1 LNDALDS
8 KKEELPVKYLHISI
22 VTLCCFLMGLGAL
35 SFNARAAE
43 SLDTP
48 AKQAIIFDY
57 GTGTTLFS
65 KNADEKMPTS
75 SMSKVMT
82 IYIVFDALQRGDLS
96 LDSELLVSEK
106 AWRKGGSKMF
116 VPVGKKIK
124 VEDLIRGVVIQSG
137 NDATIVLA
145 EGIAGTEEAFVQA
158 MNKKAQE
165 LGMTGTHFANASGWP
180 DPEHYSIARDLA
192 LVTIAMIKNFPE
204 YYHYYSEKE
213 FTYSDIRQTNR
224 NPLLGMDIGADGV
237 KTGHTEDGGYG
248 LIGSGVGSDERRV
261 VIVLNG
267 MKSKKERKEEGARL
281 MRWSLSTFKN
291 VSLFENQPILG
302 EAKVYLGQRGQVN
315 LVAKEPVSYV
325 VSKVFSD
332 NVKVELFYK
341 EPLKAPVE
349 KGQEIGKV
357 YVYVPK
363 SDKIEVPLIAVERI
377 DEAGLVVRTIAK
389 ARLLTTGMGKF
400 K

>member
-1 LNDALDS
+1 M
-8 KKEELPVKYLHISI
+8 KYLHISI
-22 VTLCCFLMGLGAL
+22 VTLCCFLAGLSAL
-35 SFNARAAE
+35 AHSVQAADNI
-43 SLDTP
+43 DTA
-48 AKQAIIFDY
+48 AKQAIIIDY
-57 GTGTTLFS
+57 DTGTVLFS
-65 KNADEKMPTS
+65 KSADEKMPTS

-82 IYIVFDALQRGDLS
+82 IYVVFDALQRGDLS

-124 VEDLIRGVVIQSG
+124 VEDLLRGVVIQSG

-145 EGIAGTEEAFVQA
+145 EGIAGTEDAFVQA

-165 LGMTGTHFANASGWP
+165 LGMTNTHFANASGWP
-180 DPEHYSIARDLA
+180 DPEHYSTAHDLA

-213 FTYSDIRQTNR
+213 FTYSGIRQSNR

-237 KTGHTEDGGYG
+237 KTGHTDDGGYG
-248 LIGSGVGSDERRV
+248 LIGSGVGSNDRRV
-261 VIVLNG
+261 VMVLNG
-267 MKSKKERKEEGARL
+267 MKSKKERKKEGSRL

-291 VSLFENQPILG
+291 VSLFENQPVLG
-302 EAKVYLGQRGQVN
+302 QAEVYLGQRNKVN
-315 LVAKEPVSYV
+315 LVAEAPISYV

-332 NVKVELFYK
+332 DVKVEIFYK

-349 KGQEIGKV
+349 KGTEVGIV
-357 YVYVPK
+357 RVYVPK
-363 SDKIEVPLIAVERI
+363 SEQIEIPLVTAERI
-377 DEAGLVVRTIAK
+377 DEAGLFVRTVAK
-389 ARLLTTGMGKF
+389 ARLLTTGMGKI

>member
-1 LNDALDS
+1 M
-8 KKEELPVKYLHISI
+8 KYIYISI
-22 VTLCCFLMGLGAL
+22 VTLCCFLTGLSAL
-35 SFNARAAE
+35 SYEARATDNF
-43 SLDTP
+43 DTA
-48 AKQAIIFDY
+48 AKQAIIIDY
-57 GTGTTLFS
+57 DTGTILFS

-75 SMSKVMT
+75 SMSKTMT

-96 LDSELLVSEK
+96 LDTELLVSEK

-165 LGMTGTHFANASGWP
+165 LGMNNTHFTNASGWP
-180 DPEHYSIARDLA
+180 DPDHYSTAYDLA

-204 YYHYYSEKE
+204 YYYYYSERD
-213 FTYSDIRQTNR
+213 FTYGGILQMNR
-224 NPLLGMDIGADGV
+224 NPLLGMDVGADGV

-248 LIGSGVGSDERRV
+248 LIGSGIGSDGRRV
-261 VIVLNG
+261 VMVLNG
-267 MKSKKERKEEGARL
+267 MKSTKERKEEGVRL

-291 VSLFENQPILG
+291 ISLFENQPVLG
-302 EAKVYLGQRGQVN
+302 QAEVYLGQRDRVN
-315 LVAKEPVSYV
+315 FIAKAPVSYV

-332 NVKVELFYK
+332 DVKVEVFYK

-349 KGQEIGKV
+349 KGEEIGV
-357 YVYVPK
+357 VRIYIPK
-363 SDKIEVPLIAVERI
+363 GEQIEVPLIAAERI
-377 DEAGLVVRTIAK
+377 DAAGLFVRTIAK
-389 ARLLTTGMGKF
+389 ARLLTTGIGKF